1 MKKTRR
7 PSTHAYKNED
17 VAQGFLAG
25 VLTHDIGVRNAIPAH
40 QGRDDNAVPAGEN
53 DAQ

>member
-1 MKKTRR
+1 MKLDRHPPTRI
-7 PSTHAYKNED
+7 KED

-25 VLTHDIGVRNAIPAH
+25 VLTHDIGVRNAIPAR
-40 QGRDDNAVPAGEN
+40 QGRDDNAVPDGEN

>member
-1 MKKTRR
+1 
-7 PSTHAYKNED
+7 